1 MKRRFRESLRQVLA
15 VDDTPHRIAL
25 AFAIGVFIAMS
36 ALLGLHTILGL
47 AIAHLMRL
55 SKRVMLVG
63 VYVNN
68 PWTMV
73 PIFTFCVWIGLLF
86 TGGDAKVPAI
96 DWGNLSLKSLM
107 NDCAHLIL
115 PFVVGTTVVGIVS
128 AVAGYVMLKQ
138 AVIRYRKP
146 DAT

>member
-1 MKRRFRESLRQVLA
+1 MIRRFRESLRQVLA

-36 ALLGLHTILGL
+36 ALLGLHTVLGL

-68 PWTMV
+68 PWTIV
-73 PIFTFCVWIGLLF
+73 PVYSFCVWIGMIL
-86 TGGDAKVPAI
+86 TGTSSAVPVI
-96 DWGNLSLKSLM
+96 DWENLSLKSLM
-107 NDCAHLIL
+107 NDCSHLIL
-115 PFVVGTTVVGIVS
+115 PFVVGTTIVGIVS
-128 AVAGYVMLKQ
+128 AVAGYFLLKQ
-138 AVIRYRKP
+138 AVIRYRKS
-146 DAT
+146 DAS